1 MIKTT
6 ITSEIT
12 HPVDVNDSFNGMTIY
27 LNQDKDTIEMSIDQS
42 AKVAV
47 EILNHVQEMQNK
59 HLKKG

>member
-27 LNQDKDTIEMSIDQS
+27 LNQDKDTIEMSIDQA

-47 EILNHVQEMQNK
+47 EILNHVQEMQDK